1 MPGGKARGGGES
13 EEWGV
18 PWVLTETVGSPRLG
32 WRTADRHR
40 RREGRSTRAARGEV
54 RSSLE
59 GGCLVR
65 RGRPD
70 GDGGERRRE
79 WWWWLRVRETERQ
92 GERESEIQRG
102 RDDESWKDWMRDR
115 RPLRG

>member
-1 MPGGKARGGGES
+1 
-13 EEWGV
+13 
-18 PWVLTETVGSPRLG
+18 
-32 WRTADRHR
+32 
-40 RREGRSTRAARGEV
+40 V

-92 GERESEIQRG
+92 GDGESEIQRG
-102 RDDESWKDWMRDR
+102 RDDESAASGLAWNSRTLPNSDASRAGRQPPRDV
-115 RPLRG
+115 